1 MSNDNYKQ
9 LDCNLKS
16 VEGEREENYSTDLE
30 KDLETIAANARA
42 SVEMEGLSPSKE
54 AEEIS
59 KRFLKGELS
68 DEEAKRQI
76 LELHGCKI

>member
-1 MSNDNYKQ
+1 MSNDKYKQ

-16 VEGEREENYSTDLE
+16 VEGEREESYSTVLE
-30 KDLETIAANARA
+30 KDLENIAANARA
-42 SVEMEGLSPSKE
+42 SVEMEGLAPSKE

-76 LELHGCKI
+76 LELHGI